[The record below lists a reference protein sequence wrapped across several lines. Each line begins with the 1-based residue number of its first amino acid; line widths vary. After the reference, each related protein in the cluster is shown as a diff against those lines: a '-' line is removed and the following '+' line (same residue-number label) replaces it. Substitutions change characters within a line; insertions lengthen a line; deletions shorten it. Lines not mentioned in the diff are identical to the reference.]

1 VRLGE
6 ALAERSDAKRRVEQL
21 RARVVSNARYQEG
34 ETPAEDAGR
43 LLVEADE
50 VLDRLEDLVRRI
62 NRTNATTPMG
72 DDGTIS
78 DALARRD
85 VLRARHAVLTAS
97 ADAAVGREQHGY
109 VRQMRSE
116 LRMLSALD
124 VASVRERADE
134 LAREIRLLDIR
145 IQRTNWE
152 VDLLD

>member
-6 ALAERSDAKRRVEQL
+6 ALAERADAARRVEQL
-21 RARVVSNARYQEG
+21 RARIVSNARYQEG

-43 LLVEADE
+43 LLAEAGA

-62 NRTNATTPMG
+62 NRTNASTSMG
-72 DDGTIS
+72 EDGTVS

-97 ADAAVGREQHGY
+97 ADAAVGKDQRGY

-116 LRMLSALD
+116 LRMLAALD

-134 LAREIRLLDIR
+134 LAREIRQLDIR